1 MRVVKINS
9 TNGRNVVYIRGDPT
23 LKVLNRQDYEMLV
36 SQLEAEIR
44 DYFRDKS
51 DSDSSSHPS

>member
-23 LKVLNRQDYEMLV
+23 LKVLNRQDYEMLI

-44 DYFRDKS
+44 DYFKDKPET
-51 DSDSSSHPS
+51 DSSSRPP

>member
-9 TNGRNVVYIRGDPT
+9 TNGRNKVYIRGDPT

-44 DYFRDKS
+44 DYFKDKPET
-51 DSDSSSHPS
+51 DSFSRPP